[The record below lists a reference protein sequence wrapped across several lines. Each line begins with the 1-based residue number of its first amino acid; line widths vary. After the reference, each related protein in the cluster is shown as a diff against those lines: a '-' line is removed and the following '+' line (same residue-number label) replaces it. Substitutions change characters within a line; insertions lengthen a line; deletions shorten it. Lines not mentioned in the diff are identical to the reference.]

1 MTPSQTAALQAQ
13 IDSLGD
19 RMASGFDEIKS
30 LLISIE
36 ERTRL
41 LETSEAGYHPL
52 ANSRIDAVVLKIAD
66 HETRLATK
74 SQQINTLEKQIS
86 KMVDMYKG
94 ISRFCWAIGI
104 AVILAS
110 GSFVWAL
117 ITHQAMVVFK

>member
-41 LETSEAGYHPL
+41 LETSEAGYQPL

-74 SQQINTLEKQIS
+74 SQQINTLDKQVAKLVGMYNFFIFVGSAFGLSLIS
-86 KMVDMYKG
+86 L
-94 ISRFCWAIGI
+94 I
-104 AVILAS
+104 
-110 GSFVWAL
+110 WAL
-117 ITHQAMVVFK
+117 ITGHAQVVFK